1 MSVHSISSGPLS
13 AAFFALLLV
22 CSPFA
27 QAKYSAGS
35 DQIGRFESRFG
46 YRLDLRASDWRHWQ
60 NAEQDIWY
68 PDLAGELGG
77 HSVFVSVP
85 ACYPQGLPADDALS
99 FALLRTLGLNYPDSG
114 YRQLGAVEVDGQA
127 GELLGY
133 TRQLDNGT
141 KLNYRLYLFKRQ
153 HCAQL
158 LALWSSRDD
167 DKALDFMAQGL
178 LAQLEFSAVPNASNS
193 PHSNSAQAWFHNSAG
208 LYFHQAENFLAALE
222 SFRHAALIDPSD
234 LTYITNAASVY
245 NRLAQYQAGLN
256 FLDQPALAQQDAP
269 VLSTWRGW
277 YQFKQQNFAAA
288 AQSYKKAFDQKV
300 YAEQTPSEDDL
311 IAYASSL
318 LYLNE
323 PESAQQLLAQHV
335 QERPSVELVRTQAK
349 IAAAQ
354 QDYQAALAILDAGA
368 EQHPRALGL
377 ALERMDVLGA
387 MRRYEE
393 IIELCQSMIRSG
405 NASAVIYHYLGDAQY
420 QLERYLQAK
429 ESFEIALQLAPNDVT
444 IAEYLRFT
452 DAQLGKGDSS
462 SISVEIEPVEWPE
475 LAVPDE
481 VTGAEDY
488 DSHYLQYL
496 VAYHFDPKRPLKTTR
511 AQIIKVRDQ
520 AGVRR
525 FSTLFAEFN
534 PLSEKLYV
542 NRLLV
547 RDAKGRLVSEL
558 ERSNLYIGNSEDYD
572 QATFGKVVRAPV
584 AGLAPGYTIEFVY
597 TTEKLSVDES
607 FPFERLYLSGSRPI
621 GVSALYLEGELDS
634 LLHNQS
640 NARAPKRGRNSLF
653 WVAENPPIS
662 QREPMQVD
670 PAEYLASVALVSKDK
685 WRAAGED
692 YRDRVADLINA
703 ESPELKPLVEQLTGS
718 LPHRDEAAR
727 IAALA
732 SYVQSTLT
740 YKALEFGVRGY
751 TPNTPTQ
758 ILADRF
764 GDCKDHSVL
773 LWRLL
778 RAADIPAELALA
790 NLSGPVDPELPSI
803 DQFDHMVVYLPK
815 FRGGAFI
822 DATNKDLNLLGY
834 TPSSLGGSWTLT
846 LGENPDLVKVP
857 EHSASEIRVQRH
869 VALQPEGDLMIDE
882 QVRLSAYFGSSL
894 RAHFKD
900 IESRERLNW
909 AQRFLGANGE
919 QVLVQSLLIDNVFEP
934 NEDLVINLRYR
945 LTPLSWIAQSSAI
958 LDPSY
963 WERYYLSA
971 NLVHER
977 QTDFEVAYPL
987 IFDTRVSYSAPHLEQ
1002 TDWQLARDVQEQSE
1016 FGKFESE
1023 WRTEGARP
1031 ERRFRYEMTAG
1042 RYSADAYARFQNF
1055 SAQALEALQQPVRL
1069 IDAPLTLDAA
1079 HR

>member
-1 MSVHSISSGPLS
+1 M
-13 AAFFALLLV
+13 ALLLA
-22 CSPFA
+22 CSPLA
-27 QAKYSAGS
+27 QAKYSADS
-35 DQIGRFESRFG
+35 DQIGRFESKFG
-46 YRLDLRASDWRHWQ
+46 YRLDLRSSEWRHWQ
-60 NAEQDIWY
+60 NANQDIWY
-68 PDLAGELGG
+68 PDLAGEMGE
-77 HSVFVSVP
+77 HSVFASVP
-85 ACYPQGLPADDALS
+85 ACYPQGLPADDALN
-99 FALLRTLGLNYPDSG
+99 FALLRTLGLGYPDSG
-114 YRQLGAVEVDGQA
+114 YRQLAPIEVDGQK

-141 KLNYRLYLFKRQ
+141 KLNYRLHLFKRE

-158 LALWSSRDD
+158 LAVWTSLDD
-167 DKALDFMAQGL
+167 DAVLESMAEKL
-178 LAQLEFSAVPNASNS
+178 LAQLDFSAEPESSVS
-193 PHSNSAQAWFHNSAG
+193 PHPDAAQAWFHNSAG
-208 LYFHQAENFLAALE
+208 LYFHQAENFLDALE
-222 SFRHAALIDPSD
+222 SFRQAALIDPSD
-234 LTYITNAASVY
+234 LTYITNAASLY
-245 NRLAQYQAGLN
+245 NRLAQYQAGLK
-256 FLDQPALAQQDAP
+256 FLDQPALAEQDAP
-269 VLSTWRGW
+269 VLWTWRGW

-288 AQSYKKAFDQKV
+288 ARSYQKAFDQKAFV
-300 YAEQTPSEDDL
+300 EQTPSEDDL
-311 IAYASSL
+311 IAYARSL

-323 PESAQQLLAQHV
+323 LESAEQLLAQHV
-335 QERPSVELVRTQAK
+335 QERPGVELVRTQAK

-354 QDYQAALAILDAGA
+354 QDYQSALATLDAGL
-368 EQHPRALGL
+368 EHHPRALGL
-377 ALERMDVLGA
+377 TLERMDVLGA
-387 MRRYEE
+387 MRRYQE
-393 IIELCQSMIRSG
+393 IVELSQGMIESG
-405 NASAVIYHYLGDAQY
+405 NASAVLYHYLGDAQY

-429 ESFEIALQLAPNDVT
+429 ESFEKALQLAPNDAT

-462 SISVEIEPVEWPE
+462 SISVEIDPVDWPK
-475 LAVPDE
+475 LAVPTE
-481 VTGAEDY
+481 VAGAEDY

-511 AQIIKVRDQ
+511 AQTIKVRDQ

-597 TTEKLSVDES
+597 TTEKLSVDDS
-607 FPFERLYLSGSRPI
+607 FPFERLYLSGNRPI
-621 GVSALYLEGELDS
+621 GVSGLYLEGELDS

-640 NARAPKRGRNSLF
+640 NTRAPTRDKNSLL
-653 WVAENPPIS
+653 WIAENPPVS

-670 PAEYLASVALVSKDK
+670 PAEYLASVALVSKDE

-703 ESPELKPLVEQLTGS
+703 ESPELKPLVDELLGS
-718 LPHRDEAAR
+718 LPPSDQAAR

-803 DQFDHMVVYLPK
+803 DQFDHMVVHLPK
-815 FRGGAFI
+815 FRGGSFI
-822 DATNKDLNLLGY
+822 DATNKDINLLGY

-846 LGENPDLVKVP
+846 LGEEPDLVKVP
-857 EHSASEIRVQRH
+857 HHSPSEIQVQRH
-869 VALQPEGDLMIDE
+869 VALQSKGDLLIE
-882 QVRLSAYFGSSL
+882 EEVHLSAYFGSSL
-894 RAHFKD
+894 RAHFKE

-909 AQRFLGANGE
+909 AQRFLGADGE
-919 QVLVQSLLIDNVFEP
+919 QVLVESLQIDNVFEP
-934 NEDLVINLRYR
+934 SEDLVIKLRYR

-1002 TDWQLARDVQEQSE
+1002 TAWQLARDVQEQSE

-1042 RYSADAYARFQNF
+1042 RYSADDYARYQNF
-1055 SAQALEALQQPVRL
+1055 SAQALAALQQPVRL
-1069 IDAPLTLDAA
+1069 LDEAHPLGSA
-1079 HR
+1079 RR

>member
-1 MSVHSISSGPLS
+1 MIITRFRLN
-13 AAFFALLLV
+13 AALLVLLLA
-22 CSPFA
+22 SPLA

-35 DQIGRFESRFG
+35 EQIGRFESKFG
-46 YRLDLRASDWRHWQ
+46 YRLDLRSSDWSHWQ
-60 NAEQDIWY
+60 NADKDIWH

-77 HSVFVSVP
+77 HSVFASVP
-85 ACYPQGLPADDALS
+85 VCYPQGLPGEDALNY
-99 FALLRTLGLNYPDSG
+99 ALLRTLGLNYPDAD
-114 YRQLGAVEVDGQA
+114 YRNLGSVEVDGQK

-133 TRQLDNGT
+133 ARQLDNGT
-141 KLNYRLYLFKRQ
+141 RLNYRLYLFKRQ
-153 HCAQL
+153 PCAQI
-158 LALWSSRDD
+158 LALWTSLEDE
-167 DKALDFMAQGL
+167 KALDSMAGEL
-178 LAQLEFSAVPNASNS
+178 LAGLDFSTLPEASAS
-193 PHSNSAQAWFHNSAG
+193 PHSALVQAWFHNAAG

-222 SFRHAALIDPSD
+222 SFKRAALADPSD
-234 LTYITNAASVY
+234 LTYITNATSVY
-245 NRLAQYQAGLN
+245 NRLGQYQAGLN
-256 FLDQPALAQQDAP
+256 FLDQPAIAQQNQP
-269 VLSTWRGW
+269 VLWGWRGW
-277 YQFKQQNFAAA
+277 YNFKLQNFEAA
-288 AQSYKKAFDQKV
+288 AQSYQNAFVDQ
-300 YAEQTPSEDDL
+300 APSEDDL
-311 IAYASSL
+311 IAYARSL
-318 LYLNE
+318 VYLNE
-323 PESAQQLLAQHV
+323 LERAEQLLEQYLP
-335 QERPSVELVRTQAK
+335 ERPGVDLIRTQAK

-354 QDYQAALAILDAGA
+354 QDYQKALGILDAGTV
-368 EQHPRALGL
+368 QHPRALGL

-387 MRRYEE
+387 LRRYEE
-393 IIELCQSMIRSG
+393 IVELSQGMIESG
-405 NASAVIYHYLGDAQY
+405 NASAVLYHYLGDAQY

-429 ESFEIALQLAPNDVT
+429 ASFEKALQLAPNDAT

-462 SISVEIEPVEWPE
+462 SISAEIEPVAWPK
-475 LAVPDE
+475 LTVPAE
-481 VTGAEDY
+481 VIGAEDY

-496 VAYHFDPKRPLKTTR
+496 VAYHFDPKRPLKTTW

-542 NRLLV
+542 NRLQV
-547 RDAKGRLVSEL
+547 RDAQGRLVSEL

-597 TTEKLSVDES
+597 TTEKLSVDER
-607 FPFERLYLSGSRPI
+607 FPFERFYLSGNRPI

-640 NARAPKRGRNSLF
+640 NAQAPKRGENSLF
-653 WVAENPPIS
+653 WVAENPPVS

-670 PAEYLASVALVSKDK
+670 PAEYLASVALVSKDQ

-692 YRDRVADLINA
+692 YRDRVSDLINA
-703 ESPELKPLVEQLTGS
+703 ESPELEPLVEQLIGS
-718 LPHRDEAAR
+718 LPRGDQAAR
-727 IAALA
+727 IATLA
-732 SYVQSTLT
+732 GYVQSSLT

-790 NLSGPVDPELPSI
+790 NLSDPVDPELPSI

-815 FRGGAFI
+815 FRGGSFI
-822 DATNKDLNLLGY
+822 DATNKDLNLLSY

-846 LGENPDLVKVP
+846 LGKKPNLVKVP
-857 EHSASEIRVQRH
+857 EHSPSEIQVQRH
-869 VALQPEGDLMIDE
+869 VALQPGGDLLIDE
-882 QVRLSAYFGSSL
+882 EVRLSAYFGSSL

-919 QVLVQSLLIDNVFEP
+919 RVLVENLVIDNVFEP
-934 NEDLVINLRYR
+934 SEDIVIKLRYR

-963 WERYYLSA
+963 WERYYLNA
-971 NLVHER
+971 NLVHQR

-1002 TDWQLARDVQEQSE
+1002 TDWQLAKNIQEQSE
-1016 FGKFESE
+1016 FGNFESE
-1023 WRTEGARP
+1023 WRAEGARP

-1042 RYSADAYARFQNF
+1042 RYSADDYSRFQAF
-1055 SAQALEALQQPVRL
+1055 SAQALEVLQQPVRL
-1069 IDAPLTLDAA
+1069 LDEAGPLESA
-1079 HR
+1079 RR